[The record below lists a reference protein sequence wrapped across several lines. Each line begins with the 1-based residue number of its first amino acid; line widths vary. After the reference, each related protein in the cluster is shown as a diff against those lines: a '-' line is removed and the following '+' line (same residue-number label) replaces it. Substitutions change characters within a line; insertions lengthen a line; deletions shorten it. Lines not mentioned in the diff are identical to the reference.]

1 MSPCYSLLAVLLL
14 GACAGPRQ
22 PLVVKQFQLRDQ
34 DTRSTDEPMVKME
47 KARRLHGAVSMAERR
62 NKLGQYYT
70 LLWNDPA
77 GAGQG
82 EVELIFQYQQGA
94 TASRVKRMV
103 RSFPAAD
110 SQGTAEFAVIGDDY
124 FKGGKVLVWKATLQR
139 GNRVIATRQS
149 YLWQ

>member
-1 MSPCYSLLAVLLL
+1 MSPRYSLLAVLLL

-22 PLVVKQFQLRDQ
+22 ALVVKQFQLRDQ
-34 DTRSTDEPMVKME
+34 DTRSTDEPMVQME

-62 NKLGQYYT
+62 SKLGQYYT

-82 EVELIFQYQQGA
+82 EVEVTLQYQQGA

-103 RSFPAAD
+103 RTFPAAD
-110 SQGTAEFAVIGDDY
+110 SQGSAEFAVIGDDY
-124 FKGGKVLVWKATLQR
+124 FKGGKVLAWKATLRR
-139 GNRVIATRQS
+139 GKREIASRQS

>member
-1 MSPCYSLLAVLLL
+1 M
-14 GACAGPRQ
+14 
-22 PLVVKQFQLRDQ
+22 VKQFQLRDQ
-34 DTRSTDEPMVKME
+34 DTRSTGEPMVQME

-70 LLWNDPA
+70 LLWHDPA
-77 GAGQG
+77 GADQG
-82 EVELIFQYQQGA
+82 EVEVTLQYQQGT

-103 RSFPAAD
+103 RCFPAAD

-124 FKGGKVLVWKATLQR
+124 FKGGKVLAWKATLRR
-139 GNRVIATRQS
+139 GKREIASHQS